1 MQLPIN
7 PAAPVTTVY
16 AMTILFLVYKDIAKS
31 LIWFKVVQK
40 LDAIHPLPEK
50 REYAFY
56 LGC

>member
-16 AMTILFLVYKDIAKS
+16 AMTILFLVYKDIAKC

-40 LDAIHPLPEK
+40 LDTIHPLPEK
-50 REYAFY
+50 R
-56 LGC
+56 